1 MKTTARPASFPSGF
15 LWGCSTSSYQ
25 IEGSTEADGRGR
37 SIWDAFCREPG
48 RVAYGQTG
56 DVACDSYRRA
66 DEDVALLSEL
76 GANAYRFSVAW
87 PRVQPLGQG
96 KVLSQ
101 GLDYYSR
108 LVDAL
113 LASGIEPWVTLYHW
127 DLPLAL
133 GEKGGWTERDTAYR
147 FSDYAEIVY
156 RALGDRVRHWVTLNE
171 PWCSS
176 FLGYRT
182 GEHAPGLRDE
192 KATYRAVH
200 HLMLAHGLARAAFRS
215 SGLDGEIGLV
225 INAATPRPATS
236 RPEDVLAARRASV
249 ERTGL
254 WLDPVFG
261 RGYPEEYLAAH
272 GAALP
277 IEEGDL
283 GVVAGDL
290 DFIGLNYYNEDVVEA
305 APVGPEAPEGF
316 RYVQTSREKTEMGW
330 DIVPQ
335 GIRRCLDFMSEG
347 WAPKALYVTE
357 NGAAFADS
365 PDASGRIRDRDR
377 IEYLKSHLEACL
389 DAMGDGV
396 PLKGYFAWSLLDN
409 FEWAHGYGKK
419 FGLVAVDPGTGKRT
433 KKDSFFF
440 FRDAAAG
447 FLE

>member
-1 MKTTARPASFPSGF
+1 
-15 LWGCSTSSYQ
+15 
-25 IEGSTEADGRGR
+25 
-37 SIWDAFCREPG
+37 
-48 RVAYGQTG
+48 
-56 DVACDSYRRA
+56 
-66 DEDVALLSEL
+66 
-76 GANAYRFSVAW
+76 
-87 PRVQPLGQG
+87 
-96 KVLSQ
+96 
-101 GLDYYSR
+101 
-108 LVDAL
+108 VDAL